1 MPSPH
6 HVKPGQHWRASDL
19 RGLSQLAGL
28 AVTHSSHIVENVHQ
42 SIRKTLGMSGGAA
55 PGQTAGITGFV
66 YQSVRGVTRL
76 IDQGLQRAFS
86 SLETRLSPS
95 NESEQDSRERL
106 ALLAALN
113 GVMGDKLQA
122 HHSPFALTMSLR
134 HQGAPLEM
142 AACPAGQGKVL
153 LLIHGLC
160 MNDLQWCSGQPEA
173 EFDHGTLLA
182 DALGY
187 TPLYLRY
194 NSGLHVSQNGHALA
208 ELLEQTLSQWPVPIS
223 ELTVLAHSM
232 GGLLIRSAIHY
243 ARAADFSWPDA
254 LQNIVFLGTPH
265 HGAPLEKAGNWID
278 VILGSTPYSA
288 PLAKIGQLRSAGITD
303 LRYGHVLDEDWQGH
317 DRFRRKPD
325 DRQILP
331 LPAGVVCYTIAATTA
346 SKRGTLTESILGDGL
361 VPLSSALGEHADP
374 QRVLQFSPQNQSIA
388 YNTSHM
394 ALLSSPEVKRQLLQ
408 WLGDQAPALHAG
420 SLPGL

>member
-1 MPSPH
+1 MPTPH
-6 HVKPGQHWRASDL
+6 HVKPGKHWRASDL

-42 SIRKTLGMSGGAA
+42 SIRQTLGMSGGAA

-76 IDQGLQRAFS
+76 LDLGLQRLFS
-86 SLETRLSPS
+86 GLETHALPL
-95 NESEQDSRERL
+95 NEAEQDSRERL

-113 GVMGDKLQA
+113 GVMGDKLKV
-122 HHSPFALTMSLR
+122 HHSPFALDMSLR
-134 HQGAPLEM
+134 HQGAALDM
-142 AACPAGQGKVL
+142 ASLPVDQGKVL

-160 MNDLQWCSGQPEA
+160 MNELQWRSGPPEA
-173 EFDHGTLLA
+173 GFDHGARLA
-182 DALGY
+182 EALGY

-194 NSGLHVSQNGHALA
+194 NSGLHVSQNGHILA
-208 ELLEQTLSQWPVPIS
+208 ELLEQTLSQWPRPIT

-243 ARAADFSWPDA
+243 ARAADFSWPDK

-303 LRYGHVLDEDWQGH
+303 LRHGYVLDEDWQGH

-331 LPAGVVCYTIAATTA
+331 LPEGVNCYTVAATSS
-346 SKRGTLTESILGDGL
+346 SKRGVLAEHIVGDGL
-361 VPLSSALGEHADP
+361 VPLQSALGLHKEAERCLHFAGE
-374 QRVLQFSPQNQSIA
+374 NQYIVYQSG
-388 YNTSHM
+388 HM
-394 ALLSSPEVKRQLLQ
+394 ALLRDPAIYRQLVH
-408 WLGDQAPALHAG
+408 WLDKPKLAP
-420 SLPGL
+420 